1 MSVATR
7 LAVPLRLWFLRHS
20 RGGNKK
26 KGDVNPAKQ
35 VTTATSVVAGGSGTT
50 GQQPGDL
57 NYPRS
62 GPARSRDLA

>member
-1 MSVATR
+1 MVSPTF
-7 LAVPLRLWFLRHS
+7 LAS
-20 RGGNKK
+20 TQNEGAKK
-26 KGDVNPAKQ
+26 KEDMNPAKQ